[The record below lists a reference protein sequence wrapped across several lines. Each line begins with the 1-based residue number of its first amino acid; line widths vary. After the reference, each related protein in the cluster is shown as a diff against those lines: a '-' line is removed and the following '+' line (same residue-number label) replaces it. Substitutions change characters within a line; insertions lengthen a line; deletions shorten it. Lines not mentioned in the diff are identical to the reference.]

1 MSKKLFLLTLSIA
14 LPVFAG
20 NTWIETTHED
30 FADGAHEN
38 TIYASHRS
46 GGTVE
51 FVSRFDLNNDGYIDL
66 VTCDIG
72 GPYVTIHWG
81 SKSGYSSNNQTHFA
95 ATGAGNCD
103 IADLNIDGYAE
114 FLVSHCNSVSRL
126 SIYWG
131 SSTGPSQYNAY
142 HIPNSP
148 SVPNEVCYTAD
159 LNKDGYL
166 DIIIGTYYSLYTG
179 SVFWGSANGY
189 SPLNRTDLPTAF
201 GAHNTE
207 VADLNNDGWFDIVF
221 VNNNSSMNY
230 IYWGSENG
238 YSSSNMLSLAAP
250 TSTPHGSSIADLNN
264 DGYLDL
270 IFTSV
275 YGSQSF
281 IYYGSINGFQ
291 NYQALNTGSTYGGS
305 AVCYMNNDQ
314 YLDIIFFRG
323 WPSALK
329 TIIYWGSSTGY
340 SDNYTTEIGSPTN
353 ASGGYVGDF
362 NLDGHIDVFVNSR
375 SSYSPI
381 FWGPDYLT
389 STNIAVSRDH
399 HALFREIGNVYNREY
414 YEDYISSVFDAGA
427 TTEWCMIEWDAYQP
441 SGTAVL
447 VWVRTGNTPTPDQSW
462 SEWKSVSNGGSIPAN
477 LKARYIQYKARLC
490 FANPCFL
497 PMLEQMT
504 IGYGST
510 APILAEVRIEPEVI
524 NLQSHGKFT
533 AFITLPP
540 GYNPFNIDISTVECE
555 GAPAVY
561 GHAAAQGLFYIAK
574 FKVQDLIG
582 VTPGPAV
589 QFTVTGQLFDGTAFI
604 GYDTVRVIGHDN
616 VVFNI
621 TPNPFKEKTSITMTC
636 PGSSDISVRIYNVNG
651 ALVRDFNTMSEISG
665 VATITWNKKDNSG
678 RIMPAGI
685 YLFKIQTENTSVTRK
700 VIILK

>member
-1 MSKKLFLLTLSIA
+1 MFKKSFLLTLSVA
-14 LPVFAG
+14 LTVFAG
-20 NTWIETTHED
+20 NTWIETTQED

-46 GGTVE
+46 SGTVE
-51 FVSRFDLNNDGYIDL
+51 FVPRYDLNNDGYIDL

-81 SKSGYSSNNQTHFA
+81 SESGYSSNNQTHFA
-95 ATGAGNCD
+95 ATGAGDCD
-103 IADLNIDGYAE
+103 IADLNTDGFPE
-114 FLVSHCNSVSRL
+114 LLVSHANSVSRL

-131 SSTGPSQYNAY
+131 SPIGPSQNNAY

-166 DIIIGTYYSLYTG
+166 DIIIGSYYSLYTG
-179 SVFWGSANGY
+179 SIFWGSASGY
-189 SPLNRTDLPTAF
+189 SPSNRTDLPTAF

-207 VADLNNDGWFDIVF
+207 VADLNKDGWFDIIF
-221 VNNNSSMNY
+221 VNNNSSGNY

-275 YGSQSF
+275 YDSQSF

-305 AVCYMNNDQ
+305 AVCYMNDDQ
-314 YLDIIFFRG
+314 YLDIVFFRG

-353 ASGGYVGDF
+353 ASGGYIGDF

-414 YEDYISSVFDAGA
+414 YEDYVSSVFDAGA
-427 TTEWCMIEWDAYQP
+427 TTEWYMIEWDAYQP

-447 VWVRTGNTPTPDQSW
+447 VWVRTGNTPMPDQSW
-462 SEWKSVSNGGSIPAN
+462 SEWQSVSNGSSIPAN
-477 LKARYIQYKARLC
+477 LKAHYIQYKARLC
-490 FANPCFL
+490 FTNPCFL

-510 APILAEVRIEPEVI
+510 APILADVRIEPEVI
-524 NLQSHGKFT
+524 NLQSHGKFV
-533 AFITLPP
+533 AFITL
-540 GYNPFNIDISTVECE
+540 NNASAIDISTVVCE
-555 GAPAVY
+555 GAPAVS
-561 GHAAAQGLFYIAK
+561 GNALPSRPKYIAR
-574 FKVQDLIG
+574 FNVDDLIG

-589 QFTVTGQLFDGTAFI
+589 LFTVTGQLFDGTNFV
-604 GYDTVRVIGHDN
+604 GYDTVCVIGHDN
-616 VVFNI
+616 VVLNI
-621 TPNPFKEKTSITMTC
+621 KPNPFRDRIEIIFSTGQSAKSIALEIYDATGRLVKQWDY
-636 PGSSDISVRIYNVNG
+636 PAIKLSDHIIWDR
-651 ALVRDFNTMSEISG
+651 
-665 VATITWNKKDNSG
+665 KDNLG
-678 RIMPAGI
+678 RTIPAGV
-685 YLFKIQTENTSVTRK
+685 YLLKIQSENTSVTKK

>member
-1 MSKKLFLLTLSIA
+1 MFKKGFLFA
-14 LPVFAG
+14 LCIIIPVFAG
-20 NTWIETTHED
+20 NTWIETTQDD
-30 FADGAHEN
+30 FADGVHEN
-38 TIYASHRS
+38 SIYASHRS

-51 FVSRFDLNNDGYIDL
+51 FVPRFDLNNDGYIDL

-81 SKSGYSSNNQTHFA
+81 SESGYSSNNQMRFP
-95 ATGAGNCD
+95 ATGAGDCD
-103 IADLNIDGYAE
+103 IVDLDTDGYAE

-131 SSTGPSQYNAY
+131 SSAGPSQYNAY
-142 HIPNSP
+142 HIPNAP

-179 SVFWGSANGY
+179 SIFWGSANGY
-189 SPLNRTDLPTAF
+189 SPSNRTDLPTAF

-207 VADLNNDGWFDIVF
+207 VADFNKDGWFDIVF
-221 VNNNSSMNY
+221 VNNSSSMNY

-305 AVCYMNNDQ
+305 AVCNFNDDQ
-314 YLDIIFFRG
+314 YLDIVFFRG
-323 WPSALK
+323 WPSALMP
-329 TIIYWGSSTGY
+329 IIYWGSSAGY
-340 SDNYTTEIGSPTN
+340 SDNNRTEIGIPVN
-353 ASGGYVGDF
+353 ASGGYVADFDIDGDY
-362 NLDGHIDVFVNSR
+362 DIFVNSR
-375 SSYSPI
+375 SYGSLI
-381 FWGPDYLT
+381 FWGCDY
-389 STNIAVSRDH
+389 STNTTIPVNRDH

-427 TTEWCMIEWDAYQP
+427 ITEWSTVEWDAYQP
-441 SGTAVL
+441 AGTAVF
-447 VWVRTGNTPTPDQSW
+447 VWVRTGDTPTPDQSW
-462 SEWKSVSNGGSIPAN
+462 SEWQSVSNGGSIPAN
-477 LKARYIQYKARLC
+477 LNARYIQYQTRLS
-490 FANPCFL
+490 FASPCFL

-504 IGYGST
+504 IGYGCAGS
-510 APILAEVRIEPEVI
+510 IQAEVRIEPEVI
-524 NLQSHGKFT
+524 NLNSQGRFV
-533 AFITLPP
+533 AFIT
-540 GYNPFNIDISTVECE
+540 FNNASAIDISTVVCE
-555 GAPAVY
+555 GAPAVS
-561 GHAAAQGLFYIAK
+561 GNALPSRPKYIARFNVK
-574 FKVQDLIG
+574 DLIG
-582 VTPGPAV
+582 VIPGPAV
-589 QFTVTGQLFDGTAFI
+589 LFTVTGQLFDGTNFV
-604 GYDTVRVIGHDN
+604 GYDTVCVIGHDN
-616 VVFNI
+616 VVLNI
-621 TPNPFKEKTSITMTC
+621 RPNPFREKTVISMTY
-636 PGSSDISVRIYNVNG
+636 PGSSDISVQIYSVNG
-651 ALVRDFNTMSEISG
+651 ALVRDFNTAPEISG
-665 VATITWNKKDNSG
+665 VATITWDKKDNSG
-678 RIMPAGI
+678 RIMPAGV
-685 YLFKIQTENTSVTRK
+685 YLFKIQNENTSVTKK

>member
-1 MSKKLFLLTLSIA
+1 MFKKSFLLTLSIA
-14 LPVFAG
+14 LTVFAG
-20 NTWIETTHED
+20 NTWIETTQED
-30 FADGAHEN
+30 FADGTHEN

-51 FVSRFDLNNDGYIDL
+51 FVPRYDLNNDGYIDL
-66 VTCDIG
+66 VTCDGG

-81 SKSGYSSNNQTHFA
+81 SESGYSSNNQTHFA
-95 ATGAGNCD
+95 TTGAGDCD
-103 IADLNIDGYAE
+103 IADLNTDGFPE
-114 FLVSHCNSVSRL
+114 FLVSHANSVSRL

-131 SSTGPSQYNAY
+131 SSIGPSQNNAY

-166 DIIIGTYYSLYTG
+166 DIIIGAYYSLYTG
-179 SVFWGSANGY
+179 SIFWGSANGY
-189 SPLNRTDLPTAF
+189 SPSNRTDLPTAF

-238 YSSSNMLSLAAP
+238 YSSSNMLSLTAP

-305 AVCYMNNDQ
+305 AVCYMNDDQ

-323 WPSALK
+323 WPSALRP
-329 TIIYWGSSTGY
+329 IIYWGSSTGY

-399 HALFREIGNVYNREY
+399 HALFREIGNVYNRKY

-427 TTEWCMIEWDAYQP
+427 ITEWSTVEWNAYQP
-441 SGTAVL
+441 SGTAIL
-447 VWVRTGNTPTPDQSW
+447 VWVRTGNTPTPNQSW
-462 SEWKSVSNGGSIPAN
+462 SEWQSVSNGGSIPAN
-477 LKARYIQYKARLC
+477 LNARYIQYQTRLC

-504 IGYGST
+504 IGYGC
-510 APILAEVRIEPEVI
+510 AGPIQAEVRIEPEVI
-524 NLQSHGKFT
+524 NLNSQGKFV
-533 AFITLPP
+533 AFIT
-540 GYNPFNIDISTVECE
+540 FNNASAIDISTVECE
-555 GAPAVY
+555 GAPAVS
-561 GHAAAQGLFYIAK
+561 GNALPTRPKYIAR
-574 FKVQDLIG
+574 FNVDDLIG

-589 QFTVTGQLFDGTAFI
+589 LFTVTGQLFDGTNFV
-604 GYDTVRVIGHDN
+604 GYDTVCVIVHDN
-616 VVFNI
+616 VVLNI
-621 TPNPFKEKTSITMTC
+621 TPNPFRDRIEIIFSTGQSAKSIALEIYDATGRLVKQWDYPTIKL
-636 PGSSDISVRIYNVNG
+636 SDHVIWDR
-651 ALVRDFNTMSEISG
+651 
-665 VATITWNKKDNSG
+665 KDNLG
-678 RIMPAGI
+678 RIMPAGV
-685 YLFKIQTENTSVTRK
+685 YLFKIQSENTSVTKK